1 MWLDVWKPPILAVD
15 LGRAYTIPK
24 LLGLLLRPI
33 GPGVTPTAGATGKSD
48 SQNDNRGSR
57 EDSKSCEWC

>member
-33 GPGVTPTAGATGKSD
+33 GPGVTPTAGATGKGD